1 MLIRDSDGG
10 MAPVKNPLFAR
21 YFDRCGARN
30 EQRGNRELRRELLA
44 GLSGRVLEV
53 GAGNGLNFPHY
64 PASVREV
71 VAVEPEPYLR
81 ARAAEAAA
89 AAPVPVRVADGTA
102 AELPAADCEFDA
114 VVVSGLLCS
123 VADVP
128 AALAEF
134 GRVLRP
140 GGQLRFYEHVRS
152 RDPVFARV
160 QQAADLVWPHLMGGC
175 HVHRQTRAAIGR
187 VFTIERCRGFRFP
200 PSAVLSPV
208 APRILGVARKA
219 GRPG

>member
-1 MLIRDSDGG
+1 M
-10 MAPVKNPLFAR
+10 VKNPLFAR

-30 EQRGNRELRRELLA
+30 EERGNRELRRELLA

-81 ARAAEAAA
+81 ARAAEAAT

-102 AELPAADCEFDA
+102 AELPAADGEFDA

-134 GRVLRP
+134 GRALRP
-140 GGQLRFYEHVRS
+140 DGQLRFYEHVRS

-219 GRPG
+219 DSPG

>member
-1 MLIRDSDGG
+1 MTL
-10 MAPVKNPLFAR
+10 VKNPLFAR

-30 EQRGNRELRRELLA
+30 EERGNRELRRELLA
-44 GLSGRVLEV
+44 GLSGQVMEV
-53 GAGNGLNFPHY
+53 GAGTGLNFPHY
-64 PASVREV
+64 PDSVREL

-81 ARAAEAAA
+81 GRAVEAAA
-89 AAPVPVRVADGTA
+89 AAPVPVRVTDGTA
-102 AELPAADCEFDA
+102 AELPAADAEFDA

-152 RDPVFARV
+152 RDPVFARF
-160 QQAADLVWPHLMGGC
+160 QQAADVLWPHLMGGC
-175 HVHRQTRAAIGR
+175 HPQRHTLAAIGR
-187 VFTIERCRGFRFP
+187 VFSIEACRGFRFP
-200 PSAVLSPV
+200 QSAVFSPV

-219 GRPG
+219 ASR

>member
-1 MLIRDSDGG
+1 

-21 YFDRCGARN
+21 YFDWCGARN
-30 EQRGNRELRRELLA
+30 EERGNRELRRELLA
-44 GLSGRVLEV
+44 GLSGRVLEA

-64 PASVREV
+64 PATVREV

-81 ARAAEAAA
+81 GRAVQAATA
-89 AAPVPVRVADGTA
+89 ATVPVRVADGTA
-102 AELPAADCEFDA
+102 AELPAADGEFDA
-114 VVVSGLLCS
+114 VVISGLLCS

-152 RDPVFARV
+152 RDPAFARF
-160 QQAADLVWPHLMGGC
+160 QQAADLLWPHLMGGC
-175 HVHRQTRAAIGR
+175 HAHRQTRAAIGE
-187 VFTIERCRGFRFP
+187 VFTIQACRGFRFP
-200 PSAVLSPV
+200 SSAVLSPV
-208 APRILGVARKA
+208 APRILGIARKPD
-219 GRPG
+219 RPGAGG

>member
-1 MLIRDSDGG
+1 

-102 AELPAADCEFDA
+102 AELPAADGEFDA
-114 VVVSGLLCS
+114 VVASGLLCS

-160 QQAADLVWPHLMGGC
+160 QRAADLVWPHLMGGC

-219 GRPG
+219 DSPG